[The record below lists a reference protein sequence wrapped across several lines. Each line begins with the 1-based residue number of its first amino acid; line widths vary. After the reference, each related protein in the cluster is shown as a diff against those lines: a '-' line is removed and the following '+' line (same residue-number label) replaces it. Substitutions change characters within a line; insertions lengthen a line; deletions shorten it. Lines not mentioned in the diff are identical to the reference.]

1 VPEQSKEPV
10 RQSYAMVVA
19 LLDKL
24 VSAEDSISGV
34 TAAEKR
40 AALLGDTTRC
50 GLVKAVH
57 RQSGHVE
64 WVAPKQKAAFETHGA
79 KVFAKRAKR
88 TAKAEQSGRS
98 SMEERSPS
106 KAASSGSAASPTR
119 GSGGGGMLD
128 KVEQIK
134 AALGIT
140 ATTPKDA
147 VTQANEQVGL
157 TAQGPLHAQVDALM
171 KELGLEDAGAQR
183 MAAKQASPCPCL

>member
-1 VPEQSKEPV
+1 
-10 RQSYAMVVA
+10 VA
-19 LLDKL
+19 LLDSLASKD
-24 VSAEDSISGV
+24 ESISGV

-57 RQSGHVE
+57 RPSGHVE
-64 WVAPKQKAAFETHGA
+64 WVAPKQKAAFETHGT
-79 KVFAKRAKR
+79 KVFAKRAKRAKR
-88 TAKAEQSGRS
+88 TAKAEQGG
-98 SMEERSPS
+98 RSPS
-106 KAASSGSAASPTR
+106 KAASSAASPTR
-119 GSGGGGMLD
+119 GGGGGSMLA

-134 AALGIT
+134 AALGIA

-147 VTQANEQVGL
+147 ITQANEQMGL
-157 TAQGPLHAQVDALM
+157 PTQGPLPAQVDALM